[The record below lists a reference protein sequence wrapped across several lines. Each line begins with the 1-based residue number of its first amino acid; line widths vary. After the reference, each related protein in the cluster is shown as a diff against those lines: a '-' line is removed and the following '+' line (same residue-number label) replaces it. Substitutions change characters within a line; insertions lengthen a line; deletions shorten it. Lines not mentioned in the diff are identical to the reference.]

1 MALAKEKK
9 RKREKEKKRKREK
22 EKKRKREK
30 EKKRMGGLLSN
41 LRKIFSC

>member
-1 MALAKEKK
+1 MALA
-9 RKREKEKKRKREK
+9 K